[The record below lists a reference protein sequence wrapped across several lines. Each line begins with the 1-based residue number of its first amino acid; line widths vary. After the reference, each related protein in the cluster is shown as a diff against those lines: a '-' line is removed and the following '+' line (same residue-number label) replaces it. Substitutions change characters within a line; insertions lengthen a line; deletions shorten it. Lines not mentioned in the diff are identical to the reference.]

1 MRRVIVCAAYA
12 WALTFSVTPSDA
24 QEREAVVLGGGYV
37 MSLDPG
43 VGDLRQGDIL
53 VRNGAIA
60 EIAPRIEAPGVTR
73 IDLGGKLVLPG
84 LVDTHTH
91 LWTSSMKGWFQNT
104 PQTAYFDVKAH
115 FGRHFT
121 PEDVRIG
128 TYYGAVETL
137 ASGVTTTVDFFHNNR
152 GTDFFEANRQAL
164 LESGLRARLL
174 FGAHDDMPAD
184 ETVHLDRLGTLA
196 AGWRDGRVTL
206 GFGWR
211 GPGTGSPQQLA
222 TGRTE
227 LTAVRALGLPIAVHA
242 SGKTVAPLAASGLL
256 GPDVQII
263 HATGASPEELR
274 VFEEAG
280 ASLALTPVTEQRV
293 GYGVIALRDFEPMR
307 RIGLGI
313 DGPGLAGQADLFA
326 NMRLLA
332 LNEAGRSGD
341 ETAPS
346 PRRVLELATRDA
358 ARSIGIDDEIG
369 TLTPGKR
376 ADIIALDLQDL
387 GMGPLPD
394 GDPAALVVY
403 SAQPAHVDFVMVDGE
418 IRKRDGRLRKVDV
431 PRLLDDVARSIRSV
445 ASRAG
450 GWPPASD

>member
-1 MRRVIVCAAYA
+1 MRRVIVCALYA
-12 WALTFSVTPSDA
+12 GIVAFSAAPSAA
-24 QEREAVVLGGGYV
+24 QAREAVVLAGGYIL
-37 MSLDPG
+37 SLDPG
-43 VGDLRQGDIL
+43 IGDLAQGDIL
-53 VRNGAIA
+53 VRDGAIA
-60 EIAPRIEAPGVTR
+60 EIAPRIEAPGVAR
-73 IDLGGKLVLPG
+73 IDLGGRLVLPG

-104 PQTAYFDVKAH
+104 PQTAYFAVKAH

-121 PEDVRIG
+121 PEDVRLG

-152 GTDFFEANRQAL
+152 GAEFFDANRQAL

-174 FGAHDDMPAD
+174 YGAHDDMPAD
-184 ETVHLDRLGTLA
+184 ETVDLDRLETLA

-227 LTAVRALGLPIAVHA
+227 LAAVRALGLPIAVHA
-242 SGKTVAPLAASGLL
+242 SGKTVAPLAASGLV

-274 VFEEAG
+274 TFEEAG

-332 LNEAGRSGD
+332 LNGAGASGE
-341 ETAPS
+341 ETALS
-346 PRRVLELATRDA
+346 PRQILELATRDA
-358 ARSIGIDDEIG
+358 ARAIGMDDLIG

-376 ADIIALDLQDL
+376 ADIIAIDLRAL
-387 GMGPLPD
+387 GIGPLPD

-403 SAQPAHVDFVMVDGE
+403 STQPAQVDFVMVDGE
-418 IRKRDGRLRKVDV
+418 IRKRDGRLQEVDV
-431 PRLLDDVARSIRSV
+431 PRLLDDVARSIRAV
-445 ASRAG
+445 AARAG